1 MIVSLISKF
10 SVKHQIVPNY
20 FYIIKIYVRYDNRCY
35 YTLHIFPL
43 YESNKVIWMLYE
55 EFADEGN
62 NPMEN
67 PNIHN
72 VEGDTMLSSG
82 LQLLTEVY

>member
-10 SVKHQIVPNY
+10 SVKHQNFLNY
-20 FYIIKIYVRYDNRCY
+20 FYVIKIYVRYYNRWY

-62 NPMEN
+62 IPMEN
-67 PNIHN
+67 PNIY
-72 VEGDTMLSSG
+72 VEGDTRLSSG